1 MKDLLKFLQ
10 EVWNAAGFPG
20 VAAIFGAV
28 IAVLGSGLPFVWGL
42 VVKLWQF
49 RQQRKLQRDLFPFYS
64 KQEIQRATQYYVET
78 SCQNIA
84 PSKEDEP
91 RQTHAFATK
100 QKILPF
106 FLKQAFKSDKDDC
119 QFYMV
124 LADSGMGKTTFLI
137 NLYLRYTDQFVKPPY
152 KIRLLPLAAPEVDK
166 EIEAIKDD
174 EKKQTI
180 LLLDAFDE
188 DIKALQ
194 DHQARLNEL
203 VQKVWK
209 FREVVITCRTQFFPT
224 EEEEPKETGILQ
236 YGGEGGVREFRK
248 VYLSPFDD
256 DNITTY
262 LNKRFA
268 YWHWRKKRKAR
279 QIVEKC
285 PNLMVRPMLLSH
297 IDDLLGSDSPY
308 TATYMVYAE
317 LIHKWVE
324 REAKKV
330 EPANP
335 LPYQEKLFEF
345 SRAIAVD
352 MYRKR
357 KERQGRLLIPA
368 AEIQPFAD
376 EHGVRLS
383 EMEMKSRSLLNR
395 NAQGEYKF
403 SHKSILEYFLAEEA
417 LFNAEFR
424 KELSFDGMDQARTF
438 FQEMVWEQYTLPML
452 TRGELRGEYAINNEK
467 PKALANAPLKSL
479 QSTTRLILT
488 EWKTRDDGL
497 LAIYGLKQGFQS
509 LKQME
514 LIGAEFT
521 SEQIGRVQAALPGC
535 QVRQRIVISLRSNPK
550 IVTEEDFK
558 QEFQLTENQR
568 PLKYIKNDYADQ
580 GKVVLDRATGLM
592 WQKAGSP
599 KRLDYQDAQKY
610 IENLNTTKF
619 AGYDDWR
626 MPTIPEL
633 MSLLEPEKQSNG
645 LYLNPIFEKPKE
657 YPWYWSA
664 DKRREKGEGSAE
676 SAWFVYF
683 YGGVVYWGN
692 LSNYSYVRGVRS

>member
-1 MKDLLKFLQ
+1 MEDLLKFLQ

-28 IAVLGSGLPFVWGL
+28 IAALGSGLPFVWGL

-49 RQQRKLQRDLFPFYS
+49 RQQRKLLRDLHPFYS
-64 KQEIQRATQYYVET
+64 KPEIQRATQYYVET

-100 QKILPF
+100 EKILPF
-106 FLKQAFKSDKDDC
+106 FLKKAFTPGKDDC

-152 KIRLLPLAAPEVDK
+152 KIRLLPLAVPEVDK
-166 EIEAIKDD
+166 EIEKIGDD

-188 DIKALQ
+188 DLKALQ
-194 DHQARLNEL
+194 NHQARLNEL

-236 YGGEGGVREFRK
+236 FGGEGGVREFRK

-256 DNITTY
+256 HNIATY

-335 LPYQEKLFEF
+335 APYQEKLFEF

-357 KERQGRLLIPA
+357 KERQGRLLIPSA
-368 AEIQPFAD
+368 AIQPFAD

-424 KELSFDGMDQARTF
+424 KELSFDGMDQAKIF
-438 FQEMVWEQYTLPML
+438 FQEMAWEKVTVPLFNSNDWQ
-452 TRGELRGEYAINNEK
+452 GEYVIKNEK
-467 PKALANAPLKSL
+467 PKTVLNAPLNSL
-479 QSTTRLILT
+479 QAATRLTLIRWT
-488 EWKTRDDGL
+488 SGDDW
-497 LAIYGLKQGFQS
+497 LALQGFKHGFKQLKQVEVVGGV
-509 LKQME
+509 LMME
-514 LIGAEFT
+514 E
-521 SEQIGRVQAALPGC
+521 IGRLKNVLPGLII
-535 QVRQRIVISLRSNPK
+535 RQRIRSEPQAKKEPK
-550 IVTEEDFK
+550 QVF
-558 QEFQLTENQR
+558 ENER
-568 PLKYIKNDYADQ
+568 LPSYFRNDYIDQ
-580 GKVVLDRATGLM
+580 GEVVLDRATGLM
-592 WQKAGSP
+592 WQKAGSTEALTYP
-599 KRLDYQDAQKY
+599 DALKY
-610 IENLNTTKF
+610 IAELNRRKF
-619 AGYDDWR
+619 AGQAGWR
-626 MPTIPEL
+626 LPTIPEL
-633 MSLLEPEKQSNG
+633 ESLLDHLKSISLLDTTEKNDNLFIHRVFDMTQ
-645 LYLNPIFEKPKE
+645 
-657 YPWYWSA
+657 WRCWSA
-664 DKRREKGEGSAE
+664 DKRSFDFRSERGSVDN
-676 SAWFVYF
+676 SDYVI
-683 YGGVVYWGN
+683 
-692 LSNYSYVRGVRS
+692 YSYVRGVRSCS